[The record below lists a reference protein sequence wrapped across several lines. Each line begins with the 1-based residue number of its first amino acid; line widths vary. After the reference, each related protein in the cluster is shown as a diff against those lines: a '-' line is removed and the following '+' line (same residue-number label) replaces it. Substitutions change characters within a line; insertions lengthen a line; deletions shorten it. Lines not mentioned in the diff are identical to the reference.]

1 MKWYSSQNSS
11 SPVSA
16 NLIKGNIPNGM
27 IGFDIGIET
36 SQLYSSL
43 ISAKRAGTIFW
54 NRPMELFEIG
64 V

>member
-1 MKWYSSQNSS
+1 
-11 SPVSA
+11 
-16 NLIKGNIPNGM
+16 M